1 MESGWL
7 AQLEKEVQM
16 NSEEREYIAVVINY
30 FWGDG
35 LAASHSVN
43 DEAAEV
49 VYFAL
54 KEAQSCSASMDM
66 VPSPAT
72 GKPGLKYIAKQ
83 LAKIGKDIA
92 VGDTPVYES
101 CRARVASLYKSKVKL
116 ALIWI

>member
-1 MESGWL
+1 
-7 AQLEKEVQM
+7 M

-43 DEAAEV
+43 DEAAKI
-49 VYFAL
+49 VYFVL
-54 KEAQSCSASMDM
+54 QEAQSCSASMDM

-72 GKPGLKYIAKQ
+72 GKPGLKYIFKQ
-83 LAKIGKDIA
+83 LAKIGKNIA
-92 VGDTPVYES
+92 VGDTSVYES

-116 ALIWI
+116 ALMGM